1 MNNFERFIIG
11 DCTIIR
17 HTNFTFRAVFGR
29 DKDNTVSTTVSI
41 YGTRSCIFKD
51 RDIDLWEAAKADPN
65 GISASGY
72 PNYVAYPNTDW
83 WDEIY
88 TKQWMQKHTISLNG
102 KEKKTGYSMSFSYI
116 DNPGIMK
123 NTGYNRYMGRVNLYS
138 DITDWLWVELVPRE
152 MLPIKKSVLLVIMGA
167 VISIL

>member
-51 RDIDLWEAAKADPN
+51 RDI
-65 GISASGY
+65 GY
-72 PNYVAYPNTDW
+72 
-83 WDEIY
+83 IRR
-88 TKQWMQKHTISLNG
+88 MTILMLCSIPSTRIRGLEEFN
-102 KEKKTGYSMSFSYI
+102 
-116 DNPGIMK
+116 
-123 NTGYNRYMGRVNLYS
+123 
-138 DITDWLWVELVPRE
+138 VPTPR
-152 MLPIKKSVLLVIMGA
+152 ML
-167 VISIL
+167 

>member
-51 RDIDLWEAAKADPN
+51 RDIGYIRRIDHTDALFHSINKNKRTGRIQCPDTANVIGKTLCIRLSGTLHDLKAGWSTAKSLR
-65 GISASGY
+65 GIGDGSRWHRFEINSGDRTGQVY
-72 PNYVAYPNTDW
+72 FLLGTITNDNYLF
-83 WDEIY
+83 
-88 TKQWMQKHTISLNG
+88 QCL
-102 KEKKTGYSMSFSYI
+102 
-116 DNPGIMK
+116 
-123 NTGYNRYMGRVNLYS
+123 R
-138 DITDWLWVELVPRE
+138 
-152 MLPIKKSVLLVIMGA
+152 
-167 VISIL
+167 ILR